1 MADYTHTIDRWDDA
15 TGENTRIRRG
25 FIATP
30 ELRTSELIRWTC
42 GVGQMAKRKML
53 FHPDCVREKNPSQ
66 SAYHERQRR
75 QVGRVPGRRMPANI
89 SA

>member
-30 ELRTSELIRWTC
+30 ESYARAS
-42 GVGQMAKRKML
+42 
-53 FHPDCVREKNPSQ
+53 
-66 SAYHERQRR
+66 
-75 QVGRVPGRRMPANI
+75 
-89 SA
+89 

>member
-15 TGENTRIRRG
+15 TGQNTRIRRG

-42 GVGQMAKRKML
+42 GVGQMAKRKIL
-53 FHPDCVREKNPSQ
+53 FHPITSGKKIRASQ
-66 SAYHERQRR
+66 LITSAKE
-75 QVGRVPGRRMPANI
+75 GRSVECPGEECRLI
-89 SA
+89 

>member
-53 FHPDCVREKNPSQ
+53 FHPDCVREKIRASQ
-66 SAYHERQRR
+66 LITSAKE
-75 QVGRVPGRRMPANI
+75 GRPVECAGEECRLI
-89 SA
+89 